1 MVHVTNWQLLHSVWV
16 VWFWIMPFGVWCE
29 QASPFIH
36 AGFFHLIWLW
46 NVTWE
51 CDLGMWPGNETWEC
65 DLGMRPGMWP
75 GNETW
80 EWDLGM
86 WSGNLKGLPFQKS
99 HLNPRPY
106 LYWEG
111 LGMRL
116 GAHGTWVLAGP
127 SAAVVVGGCCQERGW
142 SRHLGCCQ
150 TLSGT
155 PEQETNVR
163 DNMDQ
168 TQPDSHH
175 ISMRVNT
182 QFPLPSFSRG

>member
-1 MVHVTNWQLLHSVWV
+1 MVHVQKANWQLLHSVWG

-36 AGFFHLIWLW
+36 AGFFPLIWLW
-46 NVTWE
+46 NVTCKCDQK
-51 CDLGMWPGNETWEC
+51 CDLGMWS
-65 DLGMRPGMWP
+65 

-86 WSGNLKGLPFQKS
+86 WSGNLKGPPFQKC
-99 HLNPRPY
+99 HLNTRPCY
-106 LYWEG
+106 LHWEG

-116 GAHGTWVLAGP
+116 GAQCTWVLAGP

-142 SRHLGCCQ
+142 SRHPGCCQ

-155 PEQETNVR
+155 PEQDTKFNVR

-168 TQPDSHH
+168 TQPDSLSYFHE
-175 ISMRVNT
+175 S
-182 QFPLPSFSRG
+182 